1 MKTLLH
7 EIRHNPLLWLL
18 AIVPVVFCV
27 EKLKP
32 DAHTLLFLLS
42 VLAIVPLAALLSHAT
57 ESVAAKTGDAVGGL
71 LNATLGNLTELVIA
85 LAALRAGQYMLVKSS
100 IAGAI
105 VTNTL
110 FMLGASFLLGGLKHH
125 VQEYN
130 RVSARVQA
138 GLLFLATIALLVPS
152 ATSTADFAAGAAFTR
167 KLSLG
172 LAVLLIA
179 AYGLGMLFSLKTHRE
194 LFASAESGEASEA
207 PWPIGLA
214 VGTLAGVTVL
224 VALVSEVFVESVQKA
239 AEAFGMT
246 PAFVGFIVVA
256 LVGAAAEMASAFSA
270 ARKNRLDL
278 SVGIALGSASQIAL
292 FVAPVLVLLSYVL
305 GPTPMDLQFWPGA
318 VVMMLIA
325 TLTASLVTNSGRSA
339 WFVGVLVLM
348 VYLIFAMTLYLLP
361 PRAQGNTV
369 NGGARPSQTQAGDV

>member
-1 MKTLLH
+1 
-7 EIRHNPLLWLL
+7 LLWLL
-18 AIVPVVFCV
+18 VFVPAVFAG

-32 DAHTLLFLLS
+32 DAHTLLFVLS

-57 ESVAAKTGDAVGGL
+57 ESVAAKTGDTVGGL

-85 LAALRAGQYMLVKSS
+85 LAALRAGQYMLVKAS

-110 FMLGASFLLGGLKHH
+110 FMLGASFLVGGLTHH
-125 VQEYN
+125 LQEYN

-138 GLLFLATIALLVPS
+138 GLLFLATVALLIPS
-152 ATSTADFAAGAAFTR
+152 AVSQADSAGGAAFTQ
-167 KLSLG
+167 KLSVG

-179 AYGLGMLFSLKTHRE
+179 AYAMGMVFSLKTHPE
-194 LFASAESGEASEA
+194 LFASAESGEAGPA
-207 PWPIGLA
+207 PWPVGLA
-214 VGTLAGVTVL
+214 LGTLAGVTVL
-224 VALVSEVFVESVQKA
+224 VALVSEVFVESVQQA
-239 AEAFGMT
+239 AVAFGMT

-256 LVGAAAEMASAFSA
+256 LVGGAAEMASAFSG

-292 FVAPVLVLLSYVL
+292 FVAPVLVLLSYAI
-305 GPTPMDLQFWPGA
+305 GPAPMDLRFWPGA
-318 VVMMLIA
+318 VVMVLIA
-325 TLTASLVTNSGRSA
+325 TMTASLVTTSGRSA

-361 PRAQGNTV
+361 PRAQ
-369 NGGARPSQTQAGDV
+369 

>member
-1 MKTLLH
+1 MNLLLK

-18 AIVPVVFCV
+18 AFVPVLFAA

-32 DAHTLLFLLS
+32 ESHTLLFVLS
-42 VLAIVPLAALLSHAT
+42 VLAIVPLAALLSQAT

-85 LAALRAGQYMLVKSS
+85 LTALRAGQHMLVKAS

-110 FMLGASFLLGGLKHH
+110 FVLGASFLLGGLKYH

-138 GLLFLATIALLVPS
+138 GMLFLATVALLVPS
-152 ATSTADFAAGAAFTR
+152 AVSQADSSAAAAFTQQV
-167 KLSLG
+167 SLG
-172 LAVLLIA
+172 LAMLLIVT
-179 AYGLGMLFSLKTHRE
+179 YGLGMLFSLKTHRE
-194 LFASAESGEASEA
+194 LFASAEAGEAGEA
-207 PWPIGLA
+207 PWPIALA
-214 VGTLAGVTVL
+214 LATLAGVTVL
-224 VALVSEVFVESVQKA
+224 VALVSEVFVESVQQA
-239 AEAFGMT
+239 AESFGMT

-256 LVGAAAEMASAFSA
+256 LVGGAAEMGAAFSG

-292 FVAPVLVLLSYVL
+292 FVAPVLVLLSYVI
-305 GPTPMDLQFWPGA
+305 GPAPMSLQFWPGA
-318 VVMMLIA
+318 VVMILIA
-325 TLTASLVTNSGRSA
+325 TITASLVTNSGRSA
-339 WFVGVLVLM
+339 WFVGVLLIM

-361 PRAQGNTV
+361 PRVQ
-369 NGGARPSQTQAGDV
+369 